1 MDDDKIE
8 ELKKKRKDQLQGQQ
22 SAGDLQ
28 NAQEQQKEQMRQQL
42 KQIASQIL
50 TKEARSR
57 LGNIRAAKPDLASQI
72 EMQLVQLYRAGQ
84 IRDKITDDHLKE
96 LLKGIKDSEEEPDIK
111 YSRPGD

>member
-1 MDDDKIE
+1 MDDDALD
-8 ELKKKRKDQLQGQQ
+8 ELKKQRKDQLSDQQ
-22 SAGDLQ
+22 SAEDLQ
-28 NAQEQQKEQMRQQL
+28 NAQEQQEQQMRQQL

-84 IRDKITDDHLKE
+84 IRDRITDQQLKE
-96 LLKGIKDSEEEPDIK
+96 LLKGIKDSDQERDIK